1 MKKLIAIFAI
11 TLGII
16 AGLTSLSVN
25 AAQGNLTYGTWY
37 FLASSDSI
45 QNFNIV
51 RNCIYTRTRWQQN
64 YGRLQNQYYTLTV
77 VNTSC
82 PTVDSLNL
90 PN

>member
-1 MKKLIAIFAI
+1 MKKLISTFVV

-16 AGLTSLSVN
+16 VGLISLSAN
-25 AAQGNLTYGTWY
+25 AAQGNLTYGTWS

-45 QNFNIV
+45 KNFNIV
-51 RNCIYTRTRWQQN
+51 RNCIYTRTRWQEN

-82 PTVDSLNL
+82 PTADSLNL
-90 PN
+90 PS

>member
-1 MKKLIAIFAI
+1 MKKLTAAFVV

-16 AGLTSLSVN
+16 AWLISLSAI
-25 AAQGNLTYGTWY
+25 AAQGNLTYGAWN

-51 RNCIYTRTRWQQN
+51 RNCIYTRARWQQN